1 MIAQPT
7 SRKLASSGITNT
19 VSFGIKEDG
28 FAHIF
33 NVLRN
38 QLYSNKYMAVLREY
52 AVNGVDAHIEAGCP
66 ERPIEVSLPTQL
78 NPNLKIRDYG
88 SALTDTD
95 IQDIYAFY
103 GESTKRNTN
112 SQTGMLGI
120 GSKSAFAYGDNFV
133 INSFVDG
140 EKHTYNAFI
149 DPSQVGQIAK
159 LGVEDTDEEN
169 GIEIVIPTKE
179 EDVNTFTETA
189 SEIFQWFKVRPI
201 IKGQPVEFDDRTVL
215 YEGDGWKWRKST
227 SSGYGYHSRHGSG
240 EAIAVIKNSIVS
252 LQFPN
257 REKIL
262 TGLAE
267 TRGIPSI
274 EQMHDLKVELLREM
288 SQSGQVQRFQKQVVL
303 PGGSIVDAEI
313 VRVGVF
319 NAITENFFLQF
330 VPDTQSL
337 QVLARQPARRYQSM
351 AEDLFAL
358 DAGYTTMAV
367 DPSRGQILSLLIQ
380 APGLGERINQ
390 GGLVGYFII
399 FIGLIGLL
407 MSLWR
412 LFILRQDGQAINEQ
426 LTTETI
432 SRDNALGRI
441 LSVHSEHDAME
452 TEALELKIDEAIL
465 KEVPKLEKYHSIIKV
480 FAAVAPLLGLLGT
493 VIGMIVTFQALT
505 LFGTGD
511 PKLMAGGI
519 SQALVTTML
528 GLIVAIPLVFLHSVL
543 TSWSG
548 TLIEVLEEQSAGLIA
563 RHAERPNR

>member
-1 MIAQPT
+1 MTIT
-7 SRKLASSGITNT
+7 STRLII
-19 VSFGIKEDG
+19 SFLLFILT
-28 FAHIF
+28 IS
-33 NVLRN
+33 V
-38 QLYSNKYMAVLREY
+38 
-52 AVNGVDAHIEAGCP
+52 
-66 ERPIEVSLPTQL
+66 QL
-78 NPNLKIRDYG
+78 NAQEEQEFPTDPVISEKLKNIQTLEQLLEITENDRQASGVINDQREQKFLAARDQQKFLLEQAVARLDQEEKR
-88 SALTDTD
+88 SVRLQKQFEENEKTLED
-95 IQDIYAFY
+95 IQETLRIRIGNF
-103 GESTKRNTN
+103 GELFGVVR
-112 SQTGMLGI
+112 QV
-120 GSKSAFAYGDNFV
+120 A
-133 INSFVDG
+133 G
-140 EKHTYNAFI
+140 ET
-149 DPSQVGQIAK
+149 IA
-159 LGVEDTDEEN
+159 
-169 GIEIVIPTKE
+169 IV
-179 EDVNTFTETA
+179 
-189 SEIFQWFKVRPI
+189 
-201 IKGQPVEFDDRTVL
+201 
-215 YEGDGWKWRKST
+215 
-227 SSGYGYHSRHGSG
+227 
-240 EAIAVIKNSIVS
+240 KNSIVS

-257 REKIL
+257 REKNL
-262 TGLAE
+262 TGLVEA
-267 TRGIPSI
+267 RGIPSI
-274 EQMHDLKVELLREM
+274 EQMHDLRVELLREM

-351 AEDLFAL
+351 AKDLFAL

-380 APGLGERINQ
+380 APGLAERINQ

-399 FIGLIGLL
+399 FIGLLGLAL
-407 MSLWR
+407 SLWR
-412 LFILRQDGQAINEQ
+412 LLILRQDGQAINQQ
-426 LTTETI
+426 LTTDI
-432 SRDNALGRI
+432 VSQDNALGRI
-441 LSVHSEHDAME
+441 LSVHNEHDAMD
-452 TEALELKIDEAIL
+452 TELLELKIDEAIL

-493 VIGMIVTFQALT
+493 VVGMIVTFQALT

-563 RHAERPNR
+563 RHAERPNL

>member
-1 MIAQPT
+1 MNITSTRLILCFLLIILTINTQLTAQ
-7 SRKLASSGITNT
+7 
-19 VSFGIKEDG
+19 EE
-28 FAHIF
+28 
-33 NVLRN
+33 
-38 QLYSNKYMAVLREY
+38 QE
-52 AVNGVDAHIEAGCP
+52 
-66 ERPIEVSLPTQL
+66 LPTDSAISEKLKNIQTLEQL
-78 NPNLKIRDYG
+78 LAITENDSQVSNVINNQREEKFLAARDRQQLLLDQAKARLDQEEKRSIRLQKQFEDNEKI
-88 SALTDTD
+88 LED
-95 IQDIYAFY
+95 IQETLRIRIGNF
-103 GESTKRNTN
+103 GELFGVVR
-112 SQTGMLGI
+112 
-120 GSKSAFAYGDNFV
+120 
-133 INSFVDG
+133 
-140 EKHTYNAFI
+140 
-149 DPSQVGQIAK
+149 QVA
-159 LGVEDTDEEN
+159 
-169 GIEIVIPTKE
+169 
-179 EDVNTFTETA
+179 
-189 SEIFQWFKVRPI
+189 
-201 IKGQPVEFDDRTVL
+201 
-215 YEGDGWKWRKST
+215 
-227 SSGYGYHSRHGSG
+227 G

-412 LFILRQDGQAINEQ
+412 LFILRRDGQAINEQ

-441 LSVHSEHDAME
+441 LSVHSEHDTME

-465 KEVPKLEKYHSIIKV
+465 KEVPRLEKYHSIIKV

-493 VIGMIVTFQALT
+493 VVGMIVTFQALT

>member
-1 MIAQPT
+1 MIITSSRLIISFLLFIVTISVQLNAQ
-7 SRKLASSGITNT
+7 
-19 VSFGIKEDG
+19 EE
-28 FAHIF
+28 
-33 NVLRN
+33 
-38 QLYSNKYMAVLREY
+38 QE
-52 AVNGVDAHIEAGCP
+52 
-66 ERPIEVSLPTQL
+66 LPTDPVISEKLKNIQTLEQL
-78 NPNLKIRDYG
+78 LEITENDRQASGVINDQREQTFLATRDRQKFLLEQAVARLDQEEKR
-88 SALTDTD
+88 SVRLQKQFEENEKTLED
-95 IQDIYAFY
+95 IQETLRIRIGNF
-103 GESTKRNTN
+103 GELFGVVR
-112 SQTGMLGI
+112 QV
-120 GSKSAFAYGDNFV
+120 A
-133 INSFVDG
+133 G
-140 EKHTYNAFI
+140 ET
-149 DPSQVGQIAK
+149 
-159 LGVEDTDEEN
+159 
-169 GIEIVIPTKE
+169 IVI
-179 EDVNTFTETA
+179 V
-189 SEIFQWFKVRPI
+189 
-201 IKGQPVEFDDRTVL
+201 
-215 YEGDGWKWRKST
+215 
-227 SSGYGYHSRHGSG
+227 
-240 EAIAVIKNSIVS
+240 KNSIVS

-257 REKIL
+257 REKNL

-267 TRGIPSI
+267 ARGIPSI
-274 EQMHDLKVELLREM
+274 EQMHDLRVELLREM

-358 DAGYTTMAV
+358 DTGYTTMAV

-380 APGLGERINQ
+380 APGLAERINQ

-399 FIGLIGLL
+399 FIGLLGLAL
-407 MSLWR
+407 SLWR
-412 LFILRQDGQAINEQ
+412 LLVLRQDGQAINQQ
-426 LTTETI
+426 LTTDI
-432 SRDNALGRI
+432 ASQDNALGRI
-441 LSVHSEHDAME
+441 LSVHNEHDAMD
-452 TEALELKIDEAIL
+452 TESLELKIDEAIL

-493 VIGMIVTFQALT
+493 VVGMIVTFQALT

-563 RHAERPNR
+563 RHAERPNL

>member
-1 MIAQPT
+1 MNF
-7 SRKLASSGITNT
+7 RASLM
-19 VSFGIKEDG
+19 VSFLL
-28 FAHIF
+28 FIF
-33 NVLRN
+33 TIN
-38 QLYSNKYMAVLREY
+38 
-52 AVNGVDAHIEAGCP
+52 
-66 ERPIEVSLPTQL
+66 TQL
-78 NPNLKIRDYG
+78 GAQEEQEIPTDSAISEKLKNIQTLEQLLAITENDSQVSNVINNQREEKFLAARDRQQLLLDQAKARLDQEEKRSIRLQKQFEDNEKI
-88 SALTDTD
+88 LED
-95 IQDIYAFY
+95 IQETLRIRIGNF
-103 GESTKRNTN
+103 GELFGVVR
-112 SQTGMLGI
+112 
-120 GSKSAFAYGDNFV
+120 
-133 INSFVDG
+133 
-140 EKHTYNAFI
+140 
-149 DPSQVGQIAK
+149 QVA
-159 LGVEDTDEEN
+159 
-169 GIEIVIPTKE
+169 
-179 EDVNTFTETA
+179 
-189 SEIFQWFKVRPI
+189 
-201 IKGQPVEFDDRTVL
+201 
-215 YEGDGWKWRKST
+215 
-227 SSGYGYHSRHGSG
+227 G

-465 KEVPKLEKYHSIIKV
+465 KEVPRLEKYHSIIKV

-493 VIGMIVTFQALT
+493 VVGMIVTFQALT

>member
-1 MIAQPT
+1 M
-7 SRKLASSGITNT
+7 
-19 VSFGIKEDG
+19 VSFLL
-28 FAHIF
+28 FIF
-33 NVLRN
+33 TIN
-38 QLYSNKYMAVLREY
+38 
-52 AVNGVDAHIEAGCP
+52 
-66 ERPIEVSLPTQL
+66 TQL
-78 NPNLKIRDYG
+78 GAQEEQEIPTDSAISEKLKNIQTLEQLLAITENDSQVSNVINNQREEKFLAARDRQQLLLDQAKARLDQEEKRSIRLQKQFEDNEKT
-88 SALTDTD
+88 LED
-95 IQDIYAFY
+95 IQETLRIRIGNF
-103 GESTKRNTN
+103 GELFGVVR
-112 SQTGMLGI
+112 
-120 GSKSAFAYGDNFV
+120 
-133 INSFVDG
+133 
-140 EKHTYNAFI
+140 
-149 DPSQVGQIAK
+149 QVA
-159 LGVEDTDEEN
+159 
-169 GIEIVIPTKE
+169 
-179 EDVNTFTETA
+179 
-189 SEIFQWFKVRPI
+189 
-201 IKGQPVEFDDRTVL
+201 
-215 YEGDGWKWRKST
+215 
-227 SSGYGYHSRHGSG
+227 G

-358 DAGYTTMAV
+358 DAGYTAMAV

-380 APGLGERINQ
+380 APGLGGRINQ

-441 LSVHSEHDAME
+441 LSIHSEHDAME

-465 KEVPKLEKYHSIIKV
+465 KEVPRLEKYHSIIKV

-493 VIGMIVTFQALT
+493 VVGMIVTFQALT

>member
-1 MIAQPT
+1 M
-7 SRKLASSGITNT
+7 
-19 VSFGIKEDG
+19 
-28 FAHIF
+28 
-33 NVLRN
+33 
-38 QLYSNKYMAVLREY
+38 
-52 AVNGVDAHIEAGCP
+52 
-66 ERPIEVSLPTQL
+66 
-78 NPNLKIRDYG
+78 
-88 SALTDTD
+88 
-95 IQDIYAFY
+95 
-103 GESTKRNTN
+103 
-112 SQTGMLGI
+112 
-120 GSKSAFAYGDNFV
+120 
-133 INSFVDG
+133 
-140 EKHTYNAFI
+140 
-149 DPSQVGQIAK
+149 
-159 LGVEDTDEEN
+159 
-169 GIEIVIPTKE
+169 
-179 EDVNTFTETA
+179 
-189 SEIFQWFKVRPI
+189 
-201 IKGQPVEFDDRTVL
+201 
-215 YEGDGWKWRKST
+215 
-227 SSGYGYHSRHGSG
+227 
-240 EAIAVIKNSIVS
+240 
-252 LQFPN
+252 QFPN

-390 GGLVGYFII
+390 GGLPGYIII

-412 LFILRQDGQAINEQ
+412 LFILRKDGQAINEQ

-441 LSVHSEHDAME
+441 LSVHSEHDVME

-465 KEVPKLEKYHSIIKV
+465 KEVPRLEKYHSIIKV

-493 VIGMIVTFQALT
+493 VVGMIVTFQALT
-505 LFGTGD
+505 LF
-511 PKLMAGGI
+511 
-519 SQALVTTML
+519 
-528 GLIVAIPLVFLHSVL
+528 
-543 TSWSG
+543 
-548 TLIEVLEEQSAGLIA
+548 
-563 RHAERPNR
+563 

>member
-1 MIAQPT
+1 MNFRT
-7 SRKLASSGITNT
+7 SLM
-19 VSFGIKEDG
+19 VSFLL
-28 FAHIF
+28 FIF
-33 NVLRN
+33 TINT
-38 QLYSNKYMAVLREY
+38 QLGAQE
-52 AVNGVDAHIEAGCP
+52 EQ
-66 ERPIEVSLPTQL
+66 ELPTDSAISEKLKNIQTLEQL
-78 NPNLKIRDYG
+78 LAITENDSQVSNVINNQREEKFLAARDRQQLLLDQAKARLDQEEKRSIRLQKQFEDNEKT
-88 SALTDTD
+88 LED
-95 IQDIYAFY
+95 IQETLRIRIGNF
-103 GESTKRNTN
+103 GELFGVVR
-112 SQTGMLGI
+112 
-120 GSKSAFAYGDNFV
+120 
-133 INSFVDG
+133 
-140 EKHTYNAFI
+140 
-149 DPSQVGQIAK
+149 QVA
-159 LGVEDTDEEN
+159 
-169 GIEIVIPTKE
+169 
-179 EDVNTFTETA
+179 
-189 SEIFQWFKVRPI
+189 
-201 IKGQPVEFDDRTVL
+201 
-215 YEGDGWKWRKST
+215 
-227 SSGYGYHSRHGSG
+227 G

-330 VPDTQSL
+330 IPDTQSL

-465 KEVPKLEKYHSIIKV
+465 KEVPRLEKYHSIIKV

-493 VIGMIVTFQALT
+493 VVGMIVTFQALT

>member
-1 MIAQPT
+1 MKLTTSARLIVSFLLFILTTNTQLIAQEEQ
-7 SRKLASSGITNT
+7 G
-19 VSFGIKEDG
+19 
-28 FAHIF
+28 
-33 NVLRN
+33 
-38 QLYSNKYMAVLREY
+38 
-52 AVNGVDAHIEAGCP
+52 
-66 ERPIEVSLPTQL
+66 LPTDSAISEKLKNIQTLEQL
-78 NPNLKIRDYG
+78 LAITENDSQVSSIINNQREEKFLAARDRQKLLLDQAQARLDQEEKRSTRLQKQFEDNEKI
-88 SALTDTD
+88 LED
-95 IQDIYAFY
+95 IQETLRIRIGNF
-103 GESTKRNTN
+103 GELFGVVR
-112 SQTGMLGI
+112 
-120 GSKSAFAYGDNFV
+120 
-133 INSFVDG
+133 
-140 EKHTYNAFI
+140 
-149 DPSQVGQIAK
+149 QVA
-159 LGVEDTDEEN
+159 
-169 GIEIVIPTKE
+169 
-179 EDVNTFTETA
+179 
-189 SEIFQWFKVRPI
+189 
-201 IKGQPVEFDDRTVL
+201 
-215 YEGDGWKWRKST
+215 
-227 SSGYGYHSRHGSG
+227 G

-257 REKIL
+257 REKNL
-262 TGLAE
+262 AGLVQ

-274 EQMHDLKVELLREM
+274 EQMHDLKIELLREM

-351 AEDLFAL
+351 AENLFAL
-358 DAGYTTMAV
+358 DGGYTTMAV

-399 FIGLIGLL
+399 FIGLLGLAL
-407 MSLWR
+407 SLWR
-412 LFILRQDGQAINEQ
+412 LFILRQDGQSINQQ
-426 LTTETI
+426 LTTDII

-441 LSVHSEHDAME
+441 LSVQSEHDTME

-493 VIGMIVTFQALT
+493 VVGMIVTFQALT

-563 RHAERPNR
+563 RHAERSSR

>member
-1 MIAQPT
+1 MTIT
-7 SRKLASSGITNT
+7 STRLII
-19 VSFGIKEDG
+19 SFLLFILT
-28 FAHIF
+28 IS
-33 NVLRN
+33 V
-38 QLYSNKYMAVLREY
+38 
-52 AVNGVDAHIEAGCP
+52 
-66 ERPIEVSLPTQL
+66 QL
-78 NPNLKIRDYG
+78 NAQEEQEFPTDPVISEKLKNIQTLEQLLEIIENDRQASGVINDQREQKFLAARDRQKFLLEQAVARLDQEEKR
-88 SALTDTD
+88 SVRLQKQFEENEKTLED
-95 IQDIYAFY
+95 IQETLRIRIGNF
-103 GESTKRNTN
+103 GELFGVVR
-112 SQTGMLGI
+112 QV
-120 GSKSAFAYGDNFV
+120 A
-133 INSFVDG
+133 G
-140 EKHTYNAFI
+140 ET
-149 DPSQVGQIAK
+149 IA
-159 LGVEDTDEEN
+159 
-169 GIEIVIPTKE
+169 IV
-179 EDVNTFTETA
+179 
-189 SEIFQWFKVRPI
+189 
-201 IKGQPVEFDDRTVL
+201 
-215 YEGDGWKWRKST
+215 
-227 SSGYGYHSRHGSG
+227 
-240 EAIAVIKNSIVS
+240 KNSIVS

-257 REKIL
+257 REKNL

-267 TRGIPSI
+267 ARGIPSI
-274 EQMHDLKVELLREM
+274 EQMHDLRVELLREM

-351 AEDLFAL
+351 AKDLFAL

-380 APGLGERINQ
+380 APGLAERINQ

-399 FIGLIGLL
+399 FIGLLGLAL
-407 MSLWR
+407 SLWR
-412 LFILRQDGQAINEQ
+412 LLILRQDGQAINQQ
-426 LTTETI
+426 LTTDI
-432 SRDNALGRI
+432 VSQDNALGRI
-441 LSVHSEHDAME
+441 LSVHNEHDAMD
-452 TEALELKIDEAIL
+452 TELLELKIDEAIL

-480 FAAVAPLLGLLGT
+480 FAAIAPLLGLLGT
-493 VIGMIVTFQALT
+493 VVGMIVTFQALT

-563 RHAERPNR
+563 RHAERQNL

>member
-1 MIAQPT
+1 MIITSSRLIISFLLFILTISMQLNAQ
-7 SRKLASSGITNT
+7 
-19 VSFGIKEDG
+19 EE
-28 FAHIF
+28 
-33 NVLRN
+33 
-38 QLYSNKYMAVLREY
+38 QE
-52 AVNGVDAHIEAGCP
+52 
-66 ERPIEVSLPTQL
+66 LPTDPVISEKLKNIQTLEQL
-78 NPNLKIRDYG
+78 LEITENDRQVSGVINDQREQKFLATRDRQKFLLEQAVARLDQEEKR
-88 SALTDTD
+88 SVRLQKQFEENEKTLED
-95 IQDIYAFY
+95 IQETLRIRIGNF
-103 GESTKRNTN
+103 GELFGVVR
-112 SQTGMLGI
+112 QV
-120 GSKSAFAYGDNFV
+120 A
-133 INSFVDG
+133 G
-140 EKHTYNAFI
+140 ET
-149 DPSQVGQIAK
+149 IA
-159 LGVEDTDEEN
+159 
-169 GIEIVIPTKE
+169 IV
-179 EDVNTFTETA
+179 
-189 SEIFQWFKVRPI
+189 
-201 IKGQPVEFDDRTVL
+201 
-215 YEGDGWKWRKST
+215 
-227 SSGYGYHSRHGSG
+227 
-240 EAIAVIKNSIVS
+240 KNSIVS

-257 REKIL
+257 REKNL

-267 TRGIPSI
+267 ARGIPSI
-274 EQMHDLKVELLREM
+274 EQMHDLRIELLREM

-358 DAGYTTMAV
+358 DTGYTTMAV

-380 APGLGERINQ
+380 APGLAERINQ

-399 FIGLIGLL
+399 FIGLLGLAL
-407 MSLWR
+407 SLWR
-412 LFILRQDGQAINEQ
+412 LLVLRQDGQAINQQ
-426 LTTETI
+426 LTTNIT
-432 SRDNALGRI
+432 SQDNALGRI
-441 LSVHSEHDAME
+441 LSVHNEHDAMD
-452 TEALELKIDEAIL
+452 TESLELKIDEAIL

-493 VIGMIVTFQALT
+493 VVGMIVTFQALT

-563 RHAERPNR
+563 RHAERSNL

>member
-1 MIAQPT
+1 MKLTTSARLIVSFLLFILTTNTQLIAQEEQ
-7 SRKLASSGITNT
+7 G
-19 VSFGIKEDG
+19 
-28 FAHIF
+28 
-33 NVLRN
+33 
-38 QLYSNKYMAVLREY
+38 
-52 AVNGVDAHIEAGCP
+52 
-66 ERPIEVSLPTQL
+66 LPTDSAISEKLKNIQTLEQL
-78 NPNLKIRDYG
+78 LAITENDSQVSSIINNQREEKFLAARDRQKLLLDQAQARLDQEEKRSTRLQKQFEDNEKI
-88 SALTDTD
+88 LED
-95 IQDIYAFY
+95 IQETLRIRIGNF
-103 GESTKRNTN
+103 GELFGVVR
-112 SQTGMLGI
+112 
-120 GSKSAFAYGDNFV
+120 
-133 INSFVDG
+133 
-140 EKHTYNAFI
+140 
-149 DPSQVGQIAK
+149 QVA
-159 LGVEDTDEEN
+159 
-169 GIEIVIPTKE
+169 
-179 EDVNTFTETA
+179 
-189 SEIFQWFKVRPI
+189 
-201 IKGQPVEFDDRTVL
+201 
-215 YEGDGWKWRKST
+215 
-227 SSGYGYHSRHGSG
+227 G

-257 REKIL
+257 REKNL
-262 TGLAE
+262 AGLVQ

-274 EQMHDLKVELLREM
+274 EQMHDLKIELLREM

-351 AEDLFAL
+351 AENLFAL
-358 DAGYTTMAV
+358 DGGYTTMAV

-399 FIGLIGLL
+399 FIGLLGLAL
-407 MSLWR
+407 SLWR
-412 LFILRQDGQAINEQ
+412 LFILRQDGQSINQQ
-426 LTTETI
+426 LTTDII

-441 LSVHSEHDAME
+441 LSVQSEHDAME

-493 VIGMIVTFQALT
+493 VVGMIVTFQALT

-563 RHAERPNR
+563 RHAERSSR

>member
-1 MIAQPT
+1 MIITSSRLIISFLLFIVTISVQLNAQ
-7 SRKLASSGITNT
+7 
-19 VSFGIKEDG
+19 EE
-28 FAHIF
+28 
-33 NVLRN
+33 
-38 QLYSNKYMAVLREY
+38 QE
-52 AVNGVDAHIEAGCP
+52 
-66 ERPIEVSLPTQL
+66 LPTDPVISEKLKNIQTLEQL
-78 NPNLKIRDYG
+78 LEITENDRQASGVINDQREQTFLATRDRQKFLLEQAVARLDQEEKR
-88 SALTDTD
+88 SVRLQKQFEENEKTLED
-95 IQDIYAFY
+95 IQETLRIRIGNF
-103 GESTKRNTN
+103 GELFGVVR
-112 SQTGMLGI
+112 QV
-120 GSKSAFAYGDNFV
+120 A
-133 INSFVDG
+133 G
-140 EKHTYNAFI
+140 ET
-149 DPSQVGQIAK
+149 IA
-159 LGVEDTDEEN
+159 
-169 GIEIVIPTKE
+169 IV
-179 EDVNTFTETA
+179 
-189 SEIFQWFKVRPI
+189 
-201 IKGQPVEFDDRTVL
+201 
-215 YEGDGWKWRKST
+215 
-227 SSGYGYHSRHGSG
+227 
-240 EAIAVIKNSIVS
+240 KNSIVS

-257 REKIL
+257 REKNL

-267 TRGIPSI
+267 ARGIPSI
-274 EQMHDLKVELLREM
+274 EQMHDLRVELLREM

-358 DAGYTTMAV
+358 DTGYTTMAV

-380 APGLGERINQ
+380 APGLAERINQ

-399 FIGLIGLL
+399 FIGLLGLAL
-407 MSLWR
+407 SLWR
-412 LFILRQDGQAINEQ
+412 LLVLRQDGQAINQQ
-426 LTTETI
+426 LTTDI
-432 SRDNALGRI
+432 ASQDNALGRI
-441 LSVHSEHDAME
+441 LSVHNEHDAMD
-452 TEALELKIDEAIL
+452 TESLELKIDEAIL

-480 FAAVAPLLGLLGT
+480 FAAIAPLLGLLGT
-493 VIGMIVTFQALT
+493 VVGMIVTFQALT

-563 RHAERPNR
+563 RHAERSNL

>member
-1 MIAQPT
+1 MIITSSRLIISFLLFIVTISVQLNAQ
-7 SRKLASSGITNT
+7 
-19 VSFGIKEDG
+19 EE
-28 FAHIF
+28 
-33 NVLRN
+33 
-38 QLYSNKYMAVLREY
+38 QE
-52 AVNGVDAHIEAGCP
+52 
-66 ERPIEVSLPTQL
+66 LPTDPVISEKLKNIQTLEQL
-78 NPNLKIRDYG
+78 LEITENDRQASGVINDQREQKFLATRDRQKFLLEQAVARLDQEEKR
-88 SALTDTD
+88 SVRLQKQFEENEKTLED
-95 IQDIYAFY
+95 IQETLRIRIGNF
-103 GESTKRNTN
+103 GELFGVVR
-112 SQTGMLGI
+112 QV
-120 GSKSAFAYGDNFV
+120 A
-133 INSFVDG
+133 G
-140 EKHTYNAFI
+140 ET
-149 DPSQVGQIAK
+149 IA
-159 LGVEDTDEEN
+159 
-169 GIEIVIPTKE
+169 IV
-179 EDVNTFTETA
+179 
-189 SEIFQWFKVRPI
+189 
-201 IKGQPVEFDDRTVL
+201 
-215 YEGDGWKWRKST
+215 
-227 SSGYGYHSRHGSG
+227 
-240 EAIAVIKNSIVS
+240 KNSIVS

-257 REKIL
+257 REKNL

-267 TRGIPSI
+267 ARGIPSI
-274 EQMHDLKVELLREM
+274 EQMHDLRIELLREM

-358 DAGYTTMAV
+358 DTGYTTMAV

-380 APGLGERINQ
+380 APGLAERINQ

-399 FIGLIGLL
+399 FIGLLGLAL
-407 MSLWR
+407 SLWR
-412 LFILRQDGQAINEQ
+412 LLVLRQDGQAINQQ
-426 LTTETI
+426 LTTDI
-432 SRDNALGRI
+432 ASQDNALGRI
-441 LSVHSEHDAME
+441 LSVHNEHDAMD
-452 TEALELKIDEAIL
+452 TESLELKIDEAIL

-493 VIGMIVTFQALT
+493 VVGMIVTFQALT

-563 RHAERPNR
+563 RHAERQNL

>member
-1 MIAQPT
+1 MIITSSRLIISFLLFIVTISVQLNAQ
-7 SRKLASSGITNT
+7 
-19 VSFGIKEDG
+19 EE
-28 FAHIF
+28 
-33 NVLRN
+33 
-38 QLYSNKYMAVLREY
+38 QE
-52 AVNGVDAHIEAGCP
+52 
-66 ERPIEVSLPTQL
+66 LPTDPVISEKLKNIQTLEQL
-78 NPNLKIRDYG
+78 LEITENDRQASGVINDQREQTFLATRDRQKFLLEQAVARLDQEEKR
-88 SALTDTD
+88 SVRLQKQFEENEKTLED
-95 IQDIYAFY
+95 IQETLRIRIGNF
-103 GESTKRNTN
+103 GELFGVVR
-112 SQTGMLGI
+112 QV
-120 GSKSAFAYGDNFV
+120 A
-133 INSFVDG
+133 G
-140 EKHTYNAFI
+140 ET
-149 DPSQVGQIAK
+149 IA
-159 LGVEDTDEEN
+159 
-169 GIEIVIPTKE
+169 IV
-179 EDVNTFTETA
+179 
-189 SEIFQWFKVRPI
+189 
-201 IKGQPVEFDDRTVL
+201 
-215 YEGDGWKWRKST
+215 
-227 SSGYGYHSRHGSG
+227 
-240 EAIAVIKNSIVS
+240 KNSIVS

-257 REKIL
+257 REKNL

-267 TRGIPSI
+267 ARGIPSI
-274 EQMHDLKVELLREM
+274 EQMHDLRVELLREM

-351 AEDLFAL
+351 AKDLFAL

-380 APGLGERINQ
+380 APGLAERINQ

-399 FIGLIGLL
+399 FIGLLGLAL
-407 MSLWR
+407 SLWR
-412 LFILRQDGQAINEQ
+412 LLVLRQDGQAINQQ
-426 LTTETI
+426 LTTDI
-432 SRDNALGRI
+432 VSQDNALGRI
-441 LSVHSEHDAME
+441 LSVHNEHDAMD
-452 TEALELKIDEAIL
+452 TESLELKIDEAIL

-493 VIGMIVTFQALT
+493 VVGMIVTFQALT

-563 RHAERPNR
+563 RHAERPNL

>member
-1 MIAQPT
+1 MKLTTSTRLIVSFLLFILTTNTQLIAQEEQ
-7 SRKLASSGITNT
+7 G
-19 VSFGIKEDG
+19 
-28 FAHIF
+28 
-33 NVLRN
+33 
-38 QLYSNKYMAVLREY
+38 
-52 AVNGVDAHIEAGCP
+52 
-66 ERPIEVSLPTQL
+66 LPTDSAISEKLKNIQTLEQL
-78 NPNLKIRDYG
+78 LAITENDSQVSSIINNQREEKFLAARDRQKLLLDQAQARLDQEEKRSTRLQKQFEDNEKI
-88 SALTDTD
+88 LED
-95 IQDIYAFY
+95 IQETLRIRIGNF
-103 GESTKRNTN
+103 GELFGVVR
-112 SQTGMLGI
+112 
-120 GSKSAFAYGDNFV
+120 
-133 INSFVDG
+133 
-140 EKHTYNAFI
+140 
-149 DPSQVGQIAK
+149 QVA
-159 LGVEDTDEEN
+159 
-169 GIEIVIPTKE
+169 
-179 EDVNTFTETA
+179 
-189 SEIFQWFKVRPI
+189 
-201 IKGQPVEFDDRTVL
+201 
-215 YEGDGWKWRKST
+215 
-227 SSGYGYHSRHGSG
+227 G

-257 REKIL
+257 REKNL
-262 TGLAE
+262 AGLVQ

-274 EQMHDLKVELLREM
+274 EQMHDLKIELLREM

-351 AEDLFAL
+351 AENLFAL
-358 DAGYTTMAV
+358 DGGYTTMAV

-390 GGLVGYFII
+390 GGLVGYLII
-399 FIGLIGLL
+399 FIGLLGLAL
-407 MSLWR
+407 SLWR
-412 LFILRQDGQAINEQ
+412 LFILRQDGQSINQQ
-426 LTTETI
+426 LTTDII

-441 LSVHSEHDAME
+441 LSVQSEHDTME

-493 VIGMIVTFQALT
+493 VVGMIVTFQALT

-563 RHAERPNR
+563 RHAERSSR

>member
-1 MIAQPT
+1 MTITSTKLIISFLLFIVTISVQLNAQ
-7 SRKLASSGITNT
+7 
-19 VSFGIKEDG
+19 EE
-28 FAHIF
+28 
-33 NVLRN
+33 
-38 QLYSNKYMAVLREY
+38 QE
-52 AVNGVDAHIEAGCP
+52 
-66 ERPIEVSLPTQL
+66 LPTDPVISEKLKNIQTLEQL
-78 NPNLKIRDYG
+78 LEITENDRQASGVINDQREQKFLATRDRQKFLLEQAVARLDQEEKR
-88 SALTDTD
+88 SVRLQKQFEENEKTLED
-95 IQDIYAFY
+95 IQETLRIRIGNF
-103 GESTKRNTN
+103 GELFGVVR
-112 SQTGMLGI
+112 QV
-120 GSKSAFAYGDNFV
+120 A
-133 INSFVDG
+133 G
-140 EKHTYNAFI
+140 ET
-149 DPSQVGQIAK
+149 IA
-159 LGVEDTDEEN
+159 
-169 GIEIVIPTKE
+169 IV
-179 EDVNTFTETA
+179 
-189 SEIFQWFKVRPI
+189 
-201 IKGQPVEFDDRTVL
+201 
-215 YEGDGWKWRKST
+215 
-227 SSGYGYHSRHGSG
+227 
-240 EAIAVIKNSIVS
+240 KNSIVS

-257 REKIL
+257 REKNL

-267 TRGIPSI
+267 ARGIPSI
-274 EQMHDLKVELLREM
+274 EQMHDLRVELLREM

-380 APGLGERINQ
+380 APGLAERINQ

-399 FIGLIGLL
+399 FIGLLGLAL
-407 MSLWR
+407 SLWR
-412 LFILRQDGQAINEQ
+412 LLVLRQDGQAINQQ
-426 LTTETI
+426 LTTDI
-432 SRDNALGRI
+432 ASQDNALGRI
-441 LSVHSEHDAME
+441 LSVHNEHDAMD
-452 TEALELKIDEAIL
+452 TESLELKIDEAIL

-493 VIGMIVTFQALT
+493 VVGMIVTFQALT

-563 RHAERPNR
+563 RHAERPNL

>member
-1 MIAQPT
+1 MTIT
-7 SRKLASSGITNT
+7 STRLII
-19 VSFGIKEDG
+19 SFLLFILT
-28 FAHIF
+28 IS
-33 NVLRN
+33 V
-38 QLYSNKYMAVLREY
+38 
-52 AVNGVDAHIEAGCP
+52 
-66 ERPIEVSLPTQL
+66 QL
-78 NPNLKIRDYG
+78 NAQEEQEFPTDPVMSEKLKNIQTLEQLLEITENDRQASGVINDQREQKFLAARDQQKFLLEQAVARLDQEEKR
-88 SALTDTD
+88 SVRLQKQFEENEKTLED
-95 IQDIYAFY
+95 IQETLRIRIGNF
-103 GESTKRNTN
+103 GELFGVVR
-112 SQTGMLGI
+112 QV
-120 GSKSAFAYGDNFV
+120 A
-133 INSFVDG
+133 G
-140 EKHTYNAFI
+140 ET
-149 DPSQVGQIAK
+149 IA
-159 LGVEDTDEEN
+159 
-169 GIEIVIPTKE
+169 IV
-179 EDVNTFTETA
+179 
-189 SEIFQWFKVRPI
+189 
-201 IKGQPVEFDDRTVL
+201 
-215 YEGDGWKWRKST
+215 
-227 SSGYGYHSRHGSG
+227 
-240 EAIAVIKNSIVS
+240 KNSIVS

-257 REKIL
+257 REKNL

-267 TRGIPSI
+267 ARGIPSI
-274 EQMHDLKVELLREM
+274 EQMHGLRVELLREM

-351 AEDLFAL
+351 AKDLFAL

-380 APGLGERINQ
+380 APGLAERINQ

-399 FIGLIGLL
+399 FIGLLGLAL
-407 MSLWR
+407 SLWR
-412 LFILRQDGQAINEQ
+412 LLILRQDGQAINQQ
-426 LTTETI
+426 LTTDI
-432 SRDNALGRI
+432 VSQDNALGRI
-441 LSVHSEHDAME
+441 LSVHNEHDAMD
-452 TEALELKIDEAIL
+452 TESLELKIDEAIL

-480 FAAVAPLLGLLGT
+480 FAAIAPLLGLLGT
-493 VIGMIVTFQALT
+493 VVGMIVTFQALT

-563 RHAERPNR
+563 RHAERPNL

>member
-1 MIAQPT
+1 MIITSSRLIISFLLFIVTISVQLNAQ
-7 SRKLASSGITNT
+7 
-19 VSFGIKEDG
+19 EE
-28 FAHIF
+28 
-33 NVLRN
+33 
-38 QLYSNKYMAVLREY
+38 QE
-52 AVNGVDAHIEAGCP
+52 
-66 ERPIEVSLPTQL
+66 LPTDPVISEKLKNIQTLEQL
-78 NPNLKIRDYG
+78 LEITENDRQASGVINDQREQTFLATRDRQKFLLEQAVARLDQEEKR
-88 SALTDTD
+88 SVRLQKQFEENEKTLED
-95 IQDIYAFY
+95 IQETLRIRIGNF
-103 GESTKRNTN
+103 GELFGVVR
-112 SQTGMLGI
+112 
-120 GSKSAFAYGDNFV
+120 
-133 INSFVDG
+133 
-140 EKHTYNAFI
+140 
-149 DPSQVGQIAK
+149 QVA
-159 LGVEDTDEEN
+159 
-169 GIEIVIPTKE
+169 
-179 EDVNTFTETA
+179 
-189 SEIFQWFKVRPI
+189 
-201 IKGQPVEFDDRTVL
+201 
-215 YEGDGWKWRKST
+215 
-227 SSGYGYHSRHGSG
+227 G
-240 EAIAVIKNSIVS
+240 EAIAIVKNSIVS

-257 REKIL
+257 REKNL

-267 TRGIPSI
+267 ARGIPSI
-274 EQMHDLKVELLREM
+274 EQMHDLRVELLREM

-358 DAGYTTMAV
+358 DTGYTTMAV

-380 APGLGERINQ
+380 APGLAERINQ

-399 FIGLIGLL
+399 FIGLLGLAL
-407 MSLWR
+407 SLWR
-412 LFILRQDGQAINEQ
+412 LLVLRQDGQAINQQ
-426 LTTETI
+426 LTTDI
-432 SRDNALGRI
+432 ASQDNALGRI
-441 LSVHSEHDAME
+441 LSVHNEHDAMD
-452 TEALELKIDEAIL
+452 TESLELKIDEAIL

-493 VIGMIVTFQALT
+493 VVGMIVTFQALT

-563 RHAERPNR
+563 RHAERSNL